1 MVLVPPKAQ
10 ALAIEPPAV
19 SSYFAPCLSR
29 LRLSVS
35 AGLKEI
41 AESSAFSGRPEAL
54 AGGRQSTRVHEIE
67 LFTPPHH
74 PYDTSDEEH
83 ASTGGAR
90 TRDAEGP
97 PRLPHHTAPCA
108 LLP

>member
-29 LRLSVS
+29 LRPSVS

-41 AESSAFSGRPEAL
+41 AESSAIFGTEIGASSSGSATC
-54 AGGRQSTRVHEIE
+54 SHEIE

-74 PYDTSDEEH
+74 PYDTADEEH
-83 ASTGGAR
+83 ASTARAR
-90 TRDAEGP
+90 TRNAEGP
-97 PRLPHHTAPCA
+97 PRLPHHTAPCT